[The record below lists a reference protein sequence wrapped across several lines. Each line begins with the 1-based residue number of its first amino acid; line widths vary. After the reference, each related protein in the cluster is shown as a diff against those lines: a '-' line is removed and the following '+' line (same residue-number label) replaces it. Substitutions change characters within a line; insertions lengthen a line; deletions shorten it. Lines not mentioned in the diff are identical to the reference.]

1 MLTLAQTLGF
11 IFGPLLQGVFTALGG
26 DGYKMAFGLH
36 FSMYTAPGW
45 LNVIL
50 ALGNLFFFLPRFFQ
64 DRRVAAK
71 EQMLIHGN
79 ENEKAAWK
87 AIKPDYLV
95 AWILIFSLF
104 VFVFNFVLLEGEFIC
119 LKFEIFI
126 DKIRFFS
133 SHHTTHYGSICLDE
147 EGSSSEYRVLNDNW
161 WNYCLPYIPFS
172 KSAMQSLQRK

>member
-11 IFGPLLQGVFTALGG
+11 IFGPLLQGIFTPLGG
-26 DGYKMAFGLH
+26 EGFKMYFGLPL
-36 FSMYTAPGW
+36 SMYTAPGW

-50 ALGNLFFFLPRFFQ
+50 ALANLLFFLPRFFQ

-104 VFVFNFVLLEGEFIC
+104 VFVFNFVLLEGEFI
-119 LKFEIFI
+119 
-126 DKIRFFS
+126 D
-133 SHHTTHYGSICLDE
+133 
-147 EGSSSEYRVLNDNW
+147 
-161 WNYCLPYIPFS
+161 
-172 KSAMQSLQRK
+172 